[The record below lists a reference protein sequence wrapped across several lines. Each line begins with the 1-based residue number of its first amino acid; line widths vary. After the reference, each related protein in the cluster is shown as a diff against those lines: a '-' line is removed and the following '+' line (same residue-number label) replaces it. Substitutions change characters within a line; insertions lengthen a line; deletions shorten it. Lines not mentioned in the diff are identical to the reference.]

1 MVRFTV
7 DNRNRLV
14 FYGNMVG
21 YVKDNTAVVD
31 EMFQTDELTRY
42 LNRLNLN
49 PQWEDGVF
57 DRLAAGEVPSEEM
70 GQPLKGCR
78 IWQLKKEVDVT
89 MRFIG
94 YADLVKRF
102 GEPDADKYHQ
112 VFDGDLGTND
122 LERIYTICRDNPPPG
137 FQGYRMA
144 LSDVVELYDET
155 GSEFYYCDRVGFRPV
170 GFNQSQEQAQCIDMT
185 M

>member
-31 EMFQTDELTRY
+31 DMFQTDELTRY
-42 LNRLNLN
+42 LTRLNLT

-57 DRLAAGEVPSEEM
+57 DRLAAGEVPSEEL
-70 GQPLKGCR
+70 GQLRKGCR
-78 IWQLKKEVDVT
+78 IWQLRKGVDVE

-94 YADLVKRF
+94 YDSAIR
-102 GEPDADKYHQ
+102 
-112 VFDGDLGTND
+112 
-122 LERIYTICRDNPPPG
+122 
-137 FQGYRMA
+137 
-144 LSDVVELYDET
+144 
-155 GSEFYYCDRVGFRPV
+155 
-170 GFNQSQEQAQCIDMT
+170 
-185 M
+185 